1 MTNQILYTRIPAID
15 VLLQQPSLETYMKKY
30 SPAIVKSALQ
40 KGAQHIRTRI
50 PGMNPNTS
58 RQELMNQILL
68 FAIKS
73 LETLDRPSMHTV
85 INATGVILHTGL
97 GRAPLSQAAQENV
110 RQIMSGYCNLEIDL
124 ETGKRG
130 ERNDH
135 IAPLI
140 HQLTGAQDAVMVN
153 NNAAAVFLSLNTLA
167 FGKEAIISRGE
178 LIEIGGAFRMPDIMQ
193 QSGTI
198 MREVGTTNKTK
209 LSDYENAINE
219 NTGCIVVAHTSN
231 YRVQGFT
238 AEVKLPALSELAQKY
253 SVPVVHDLGGGVIN
267 NLQEWGLPYEP
278 LVQDSLAAGVQ
289 VVTFSGD
296 KVLGGPQAGII
307 AGEKEWIG
315 RIHANPIM
323 RAVRCDKLVF
333 SAMEA
338 TLKLFLN
345 PDQLLQNNKA
355 LQFLTDSTEIV
366 KQKAQAVF
374 DSLENSAR
382 VTIEPCF
389 SQTGSGALP
398 LEKIASFG
406 LCIQHSDLENLHR
419 KLRTGDPAVM
429 GHIQNNKLILDMRTV
444 DESQVHS
451 LTDRLNL
458 LLSKN

>member
-1 MTNQILYTRIPAID
+1 MTNPNLYTRIPSID
-15 VLLQQPSLETYMKKY
+15 VLLQQPSLESYVKKY

-50 PGMNPNTS
+50 PGMNSDTN
-58 RQELMNQILL
+58 REELMNQILL

-73 LETLDRPSMHTV
+73 LESLDRPRMRTV

-140 HQLTGAQDAVMVN
+140 RQLTGAQDAVMVN

-238 AEVKLPALSELAQKY
+238 AEVEIEALARMAKQY
-253 SVPVVHDLGGGVIN
+253 SIPVLHDLGGGVIK

-355 LQFLTDSTEIV
+355 LQFLTDSAEIA
-366 KQKAQAVF
+366 KQKAQTVLDA
-374 DSLENSAR
+374 LENRTGVA
-382 VTIEPCF
+382 IEPCF

-406 LCIQHSDLENLHR
+406 LFIQHSDLQSLHR
-419 KLRTGDPAVM
+419 KLRLGDPAVM
-429 GHIQNNKLILDMRTV
+429 GYIQNNKLILDMRTV
-444 DESQVHS
+444 DKTQILS
-451 LTDRLNL
+451 LTERLNEL
-458 LLSKN
+458 LPMI

>member
-1 MTNQILYTRIPAID
+1 MTNKILYTRIPSID
-15 VLLQQPSLETYMKKY
+15 VLLQQPSLESYVKKY

-50 PGMNPNTS
+50 SGMNPDTS
-58 RQELMNQILL
+58 REELMNQILL

-73 LETLDRPSMHTV
+73 LENLDRPSMHTV

-140 HQLTGAQDAVMVN
+140 RQLTGAEDAVMVN

-178 LIEIGGAFRMPDIMQ
+178 LIEIGGAFRMPDIIQ

-209 LSDYENAINE
+209 LSDYENAVNE

-238 AEVKLPALSELAQKY
+238 AEVEIAALARLAHHY
-253 SVPVVHDLGGGVIN
+253 SIPILHDLGGGVIRD
-267 NLQEWGLPYEP
+267 LQEWGLPYEP
-278 LVQDSLAAGVQ
+278 LVQESLAAGVQ

-307 AGEKEWIG
+307 AGEKEWIR

-333 SAMEA
+333 AAMEA

-345 PDQLLQNNKA
+345 PDQLLQHNIA
-355 LQFLTDSTEIV
+355 LQFLTDSVDRV
-366 KQKAQAVF
+366 KKKAQKVI
-374 DSLENSAR
+374 DGLQYKDN
-382 VTIEPCF
+382 INLEPCF

-398 LEKIASFG
+398 LEKIDSYA
-406 LCIQHSDLENLHR
+406 ITIYHADLENLH
-419 KLRTGDPAVM
+419 KELRLSTPAVM
-429 GHIQNNKLILDMRTV
+429 GYIQKDKLILDMRTV
-444 DESQVHS
+444 SETQVHS
-451 LTDRLNL
+451 LTDRLND
-458 LLSKN
+458 LLSNG

>member
-1 MTNQILYTRIPAID
+1 MTNQILYTRIPSID
-15 VLLQQPSLETYMKKY
+15 VLLQQPSLESYMKKY
-30 SPAIVKSALQ
+30 SPNIVKSALQ
-40 KGAQHIRTRI
+40 KGAQHIRIRI
-50 PGMNPNTS
+50 PDMNPDTS
-58 RQELMNQILL
+58 RENLMNQILL

-73 LETLDRPSMHTV
+73 LETLHRPNMHTV

-140 HQLTGAQDAVMVN
+140 RQLTGAQDAVMVN

-209 LSDYENAINE
+209 LSDYEQAINE

-238 AEVKLPALSELAQKY
+238 AEVEIEALARMAKQHSIPIL
-253 SVPVVHDLGGGVIN
+253 HDLGGGVITD
-267 NLQEWGLPYEP
+267 LQEWGLPYEP
-278 LVQDSLAAGVQ
+278 LVQDSLTAGVQ

-307 AGEKEWIG
+307 AGEKEWIR
-315 RIHANPIM
+315 RIHTNPIM

-355 LQFLTDSTEIV
+355 LQFLTDSVDLV
-366 KQKAQAVF
+366 KKKAQAVF
-374 DSLENSAR
+374 DSLENR
-382 VTIEPCF
+382 TGVTIEPCF

-398 LEKIASFG
+398 LEKIDSFG
-406 LCIQHSDLENLHR
+406 LFIQHSDLENLHKR
-419 KLRTGDPAVM
+419 LRLGDPAVM

-444 DESQVHS
+444 DETQLLS
-451 LTDRLNL
+451 LIERLNEL
-458 LLSKN
+458 LPMV